1 MLNKLSFSL
10 SFFALC
16 YLLMQFGNWFAVP
29 FGYASLIWPVAGVM
43 MGLYFVYG
51 KLVLVGTFLGTLL
64 FLFSGSAITAVP
76 PITSVA
82 LATTAVIQLALGKA
96 LIDKFCALPIRSH
109 NPLEIVK
116 FLVLTG
122 PVACSLTSLI
132 TIVILSNSLTYSTA
146 ALIYIATALWVGN
159 LLSVVFITP
168 VLLFLLP
175 NKYVKKAQRPFS
187 AITATLVVLVTIF
200 SVYLLIENNHKQE
213 QKTKFV
219 DATQEFVEATEVLFT
234 SIKHNLVALDGLI
247 QSSEY
252 ISKSEFEQ
260 FTGQMLSLHTNDAI
274 RAFAWLPKI
283 SGEQRANF
291 EQHLINEQEPNQQIR
306 QVGSEGIIIA
316 PTQDYY
322 LPIKYSSPYDKNKE
336 AIGLDVSRH
345 PIVQSSVE
353 RAIEEKTYALT
364 PFLSLVQQQ
373 NKFTGIIVYYPSYS
387 SVPGE
392 EPLTGLVEA
401 VLEIDI
407 LLSSLHAHP
416 RGNFYTFQLSYGDN
430 TFTHPEFNNKAKFS
444 HQVKF
449 DFFGE
454 PATLVFVST
463 KEFELSLVNW
473 TSFAVLLTGCVVGV
487 VCVMFVF
494 FIVTFNASLT
504 RQVNESTKK
513 LVHQNA
519 ELATANEAKNLF
531 LANIS
536 HEYRTPLNAI
546 IGFTEIATGEVTD
559 KEALTYFKQINASSN
574 ILLGIVND
582 VLDYSKMQAGEL
594 RLESQP
600 FDINAATQSVVELLA
615 EKAKQKSIELK
626 LNFNG
631 CINSWV
637 NADEVRYKQ
646 ILINLLNNAIKFTDH
661 GHVTVKCECA
671 GAAKDQRKIV
681 LSVTDTGIGI
691 AEDALDELFKPFLQA
706 EASTN
711 RRFGGT
717 GLGLSI
723 VRQLCDLMGGE
734 VSVESK
740 LNEGSKFTIILP
752 FARVDKPVEEKT
764 INHVQGFNYKPY
776 KVLVAE
782 DNKVNQLVI
791 SKHLEKL
798 EIQYQLADDGQKA
811 LELLEQNEVDII
823 LMDLQMPIMDGFTAS
838 SLIKQNPNLQHIPI
852 VILSASV
859 GNDEKE
865 KAKVLGI
872 HDYIEK
878 PFKQEQLIEVFNK
891 YLG

>member
-51 KLVLVGTFLGTLL
+51 KLVLLGTFLGTLL
-64 FLFSGSAITAVP
+64 FLFGGSAINGVPAITNIALAATAV
-76 PITSVA
+76 V
-82 LATTAVIQLALGKA
+82 QLVLGKA
-96 LIDKFCALPIRSH
+96 LIDKFCVLPVRSH
-109 NPLEIVK
+109 TPLEIVK

-122 PVACSLTSLI
+122 PVACLLTSLI
-132 TIVILSNSLTYSTA
+132 TIAILASNLPYSTGV
-146 ALIYIATALWVGN
+146 LVYIAVALWVGN

-175 NKYVKKAQRPFS
+175 NEYVRKAQRPFA

-200 SVYLLIENNHKQE
+200 SVYLLSESNHKQE
-213 QKTKFV
+213 QETKFV

-260 FTGQMLSLHTNDAI
+260 FTGEMLSLHTNDAI

-283 SGEQRANF
+283 MRDQRADF
-291 EQHLINEQEPNQQIR
+291 EQHLFNEQEPNQQIR
-306 QVGSEGIIIA
+306 QVSSKGIGIA

-322 LPIKYSSPYDKNKE
+322 LPIKYSSPYSKNKD

-345 PIVQSSVE
+345 PIVQTSVE
-353 RAIEEKTYALT
+353 RAIAEETYALT

-373 NKFTGIIVYYPSYS
+373 DKFTGVIVYYPSYS

-407 LLSSLHAHP
+407 LLSSLHEQP
-416 RGNFYTFQLSYGDN
+416 RGDFYTFQLTYGNN
-430 TFTHPEFNNKAKFS
+430 TYTHPEFNQKAKFS
-444 HQVKF
+444 HQVEF
-449 DFFGE
+449 EFFGE
-454 PATLVFVST
+454 PAKLVFVST
-463 KEFELSLVNW
+463 KKFELGLINW
-473 TSFAVLLTGCVVGV
+473 ISFVVLLTGCVLGV

-513 LVHQNA
+513 LVQQNA

-546 IGFTEIATGEVTD
+546 IGFTEIATGEVND
-559 KEALTYFKQINASSN
+559 QSALSYFKQINASSN

-594 RLESQP
+594 RLESRP
-600 FDINAATQSVVELLA
+600 FNIRAASQSVVDLLA
-615 EKAKQKSIELK
+615 EKAKQKSIDLK
-626 LNFNG
+626 FNFNG
-631 CINSWV
+631 CMDSWV
-637 NADEVRYKQ
+637 NADEVRFKQ
-646 ILINLLNNAIKFTDH
+646 ILINLLNNAIKFTEQ
-661 GHVTVKCECA
+661 GHVTVQCECA
-671 GAAKDQRKIV
+671 GIDKEQRKIV
-681 LSVTDTGIGI
+681 LSVEDTGIGI

-740 LNEGSKFTIILP
+740 LNVGSKFTISLP
-752 FARVDKPVEEKT
+752 FEKVEKPEQET
-764 INHVQGFNYKPY
+764 QLNPTQGFNYKPY

-798 EIQYQLADDGQKA
+798 EIQYQLADNGQKA

-823 LMDLQMPIMDGFTAS
+823 LMDLQMPVMDGFTAS
-838 SLIKQNPNLQHIPI
+838 SLIKQNKNLQHIPI

-865 KAKVLGI
+865 KAEVLGI